1 MAFDWKIFAAN
12 FLGQAAEG
20 LEQNR
25 ADAKAYQEKQDAL
38 VERNQVLRAKR
49 KSTAKQAAQFG
60 KRAKAL
66 GATDAMVQTA
76 MSSGVNEIGAF
87 YQKLEEL
94 AQQQNLRPGE
104 KLSTQD
110 IQAGVSMPE
119 LAPVDMSMIDF
130 AMQTYGAALPEG
142 AVKAPEGEGSMIG
155 NLFGFGYKDRIK
167 REMAED
173 TSYGG
178 MSALEISQLASMQ
191 DYNEI
196 LEGAYVT
203 YQDPKIMGADE
214 GLEFTTGL
222 LDYVGTWVKD
232 NEDEMRS
239 VRSQAAKTAKELDLE
254 GVEFNNFVKAA
265 EQGVKQEAAEPYI
278 TTYLELYKGSFFD
291 SRVAV
296 DALRNMM
303 GDEYVAEMRELY
315 SVRDREEEQ
324 LPDGQLPMNTKSDLV
339 SEAEA
344 KQSLDDPDSALAPF
358 VKDSSMQ
365 KPNTVSDMDERD
377 GITPAAPLDDTGK
390 ATIEKALSGKLI
402 FRDDE
407 DKYTDRYTREQWK
420 EMSRNQREERG
431 LPVSALGGTNFYF
444 RDDLEKFLE
453 EPRANLE
460 IIKNSTSPTFK
471 VRIKGRGTF
480 TVTREQLDAIP
491 QGYFTG
497 SSPAIIVSEY
507 EEGEKPAK
515 KITSTVLKRLR

>member
-20 LEQNR
+20 LEENR
-25 ADAKAYQEKQDAL
+25 QDAKAYQEKQDAM
-38 VERNQVLRAKR
+38 VERNQVLRAR
-49 KSTAKQAAQFG
+49 RESTAKQAAQFG

-76 MSSGVNEIGAF
+76 MSSGVNEIGSF
-87 YQKLEEL
+87 YQKLEQL

-119 LAPVDMSMIDF
+119 LAPVNMELIDF

-142 AVKAPEGEGSMIG
+142 AVKAPEGEGSVIG

-173 TSYGG
+173 KSYGG

-203 YQDPKIMGADE
+203 YQDPKFMGAEE

-239 VRSQAAKTAKELDLE
+239 VRSQAAQTARDMGLE
-254 GVEFNNFVKAA
+254 GVEFNKFVKAA

-291 SRVAV
+291 SRVAT

-339 SEAEA
+339 SAAEA
-344 KQSLDDPDSALAPF
+344 NLALEDPDSALAPEI
-358 VKDSSMQ
+358 
-365 KPNTVSDMDERD
+365 KPTAEEDDE
-377 GITPAAPLDDTGK
+377 GILKAAPLTDE
-390 ATIEKALSGKLI
+390 EKDIIQNALGQKLML
-402 FRDDE
+402 REDE
-407 DKYTDRYTREQWK
+407 DKYTESYTREQWDSMTRK
-420 EMSRNQREERG
+420 QRRERG
-431 LPVSALGGTNFYF
+431 LPESPIAVANFYF
-444 RDDLEKFLE
+444 RDELDELLEAPK
-453 EPRANLE
+453 ANLD
-460 IIKNSTSPTFK
+460 IVRSSTSQTFK

-480 TVTREQLDAIP
+480 TVTRDQLDAIP
-491 QGYFTG
+491 EGYFTG

-507 EEGEKPAK
+507 EEGEEPAK
-515 KITSTVLKRLR
+515 KITSNVLKRLR

>member
-20 LEQNR
+20 LEENR
-25 ADAKAYQEKQDAL
+25 EDAKAYKAKQEAA
-38 VERNQVLRAKR
+38 VERNQVLRAR
-49 KSTAKQAAQFG
+49 RESTAKQAAQFG

-110 IQAGVSMPE
+110 IQAAVSMPE
-119 LAPVDMSMIDF
+119 LAPVDMSMVDF

-203 YQDPKIMGADE
+203 YQDPKFMGPEE
-214 GLEFTTGL
+214 GLDFTTGL
-222 LDYVGTWVKD
+222 IDYVNTWVED
-232 NEDEMRS
+232 NEVELRS
-239 VRSQAAKTAKELDLE
+239 VRADAVAKANELGLE
-254 GVEFNNFVKAA
+254 DAEFNEFVRAA
-265 EQGVKQEAAEPYI
+265 EKGAKQEAAEAFI

-296 DALRNMM
+296 DTLEKMM
-303 GDEYVAEMRELY
+303 GAEYVAEMRELY
-315 SVRDREEEQ
+315 GVEQEETE
-324 LPDGQLPMNTKSDLV
+324 
-339 SEAEA
+339 E
-344 KQSLDDPDSALAPF
+344 
-358 VKDSSMQ
+358 
-365 KPNTVSDMDERD
+365 TVVQPEVTTEENQPEEITPEEIVPEEIVPEEDED
-377 GITPAAPLDDTGK
+377 GIVK
-390 ATIEKALSGKLI
+390 ATPLTDEEKDIIQNALGQKLML
-402 FRDDE
+402 REDE
-407 DKYTDRYTREQWK
+407 DKYTESYTREQWNGMTRK
-420 EMSRNQREERG
+420 QRRERG
-431 LPVSALGGTNFYF
+431 LPESPIAGANFYF
-444 RDDLEKFLE
+444 RDELNELLEA
-453 EPRANLE
+453 PRANLD
-460 IIKNSTSPTFK
+460 IVRSSTSQTFK

-491 QGYFTG
+491 EGYFTG

-515 KITSTVLKRLR
+515 KITSNILKRLR

>member
-20 LEQNR
+20 LEENR
-25 ADAKAYQEKQDAL
+25 QDAKAYQEKQDAL
-38 VERNQVLRAKR
+38 IERNQVLRAR
-49 KSTAKQAAQFG
+49 RESTAKQAAQFG

-76 MSSGVNEIGAF
+76 MSSGVNEIGSF

-94 AQQQNLRPGE
+94 AQQQGLRPGE

-110 IQAGVSMPE
+110 IQAAVSMPE

-173 TSYGG
+173 KSYGG

-203 YQDPKIMGADE
+203 YQDPKIMGPEE
-214 GLEFTTGL
+214 GLDFAEGL
-222 LDYVGTWVKD
+222 LDYVSTWTKD
-232 NEDEMRS
+232 NEDEIRS
-239 VRSQAAKTAKELDLE
+239 VRAQAAKTAREAGLE
-254 GVEFNNFVKAA
+254 GAEFNSFVKAA
-265 EQGVKQEAAEPYI
+265 EDGAKQEAAELYI
-278 TTYLELYKGSFFD
+278 TTYLDLYKGSFFD

-296 DALRNMM
+296 QSLERMM
-303 GDEYVAEMRELY
+303 GAEYVAEMRELY
-315 SVRDREEEQ
+315 AVRDREEEQ

-339 SEAEA
+339 SAAEA
-344 KQSLDDPDSALAPF
+344 NIALEDPDSALPPEI
-358 VKDSSMQ
+358 
-365 KPNTVSDMDERD
+365 KPTAEEDGD
-377 GITPAAPLDDTGK
+377 GILKAAPLTDE
-390 ATIEKALSGKLI
+390 EKDIIQNALGQKLML
-402 FRDDE
+402 REDE
-407 DKYTDRYTREQWK
+407 DKYTESYTREQWNGMTRK
-420 EMSRNQREERG
+420 QRRERG
-431 LPVSALGGTNFYF
+431 LPESPIAGANFYF
-444 RDDLEKFLE
+444 RDELDELLEA
-453 EPRANLE
+453 PRANLD
-460 IIKNSTSPTFK
+460 IVRSSTSQTFK
-471 VRIKGRGTF
+471 VKIKGRGTF

-491 QGYFTG
+491 EGYFTG

-515 KITSTVLKRLR
+515 KITSNVLKRLR

>member
-20 LEQNR
+20 LEENR
-25 ADAKAYQEKQDAL
+25 QDAKAYKEKQDAL
-38 VERNQVLRAKR
+38 VERNQVLRAR
-49 KSTAKQAAQFG
+49 RESTAKQAAQFG

-94 AQQQNLRPGE
+94 AQQQGLRPGE

-110 IQAGVSMPE
+110 IQAAVSMPE

-142 AVKAPEGEGSMIG
+142 AVKAPEDEGSMIG

-173 TSYGG
+173 KSYGG

-203 YQDPKIMGADE
+203 YQDPRIMGPDE

-222 LDYVGTWVKD
+222 LDYVSSWMDD
-232 NEDEMRS
+232 NEDQIRAI
-239 VRSQAAKTAKELDLE
+239 RSQAAKTAREMGLE
-254 GVEFNNFVKAA
+254 GTEFNAFVRAA
-265 EQGVKQEAAEPYI
+265 EQGAKQEAAEPYI

-291 SRVAV
+291 SRVAE
-296 DALRNMM
+296 DALRKMM

-315 SVRDREEEQ
+315 SVREEATEEPVVQ
-324 LPDGQLPMNTKSDLV
+324 PDTTQVVT
-339 SEAEA
+339 SEPEVTPEPEITPEE
-344 KQSLDDPDSALAPF
+344 DD
-358 VKDSSMQ
+358 
-365 KPNTVSDMDERD
+365 D
-377 GITPAAPLDDTGK
+377 GIVKAVPLTDE
-390 ATIEKALSGKLI
+390 EKDIIQNALGQKLML
-402 FRDDE
+402 REDE
-407 DKYTDRYTREQWK
+407 DKYTESYTREQWNGMTRK
-420 EMSRNQREERG
+420 QRRERG
-431 LPVSALGGTNFYF
+431 LPESPIAGANFYF
-444 RDDLEKFLE
+444 RDELDELLEA
-453 EPRANLE
+453 PRANLD
-460 IIKNSTSPTFK
+460 IVRNSTSQTFK

-491 QGYFTG
+491 EGYFTG

-515 KITSTVLKRLR
+515 KITSNVLKRLR